1 MKNIEKHGKTVENVE
16 KHGKTGRIGESIE
29 KHEETR
35 DNVGKTG
42 ECKRIQGIFYIGQHF
57 FNTINAVPREIHTPP
72 GSKKGM
78 PWHPLKCI
86 NNSKGY

>member
-1 MKNIEKHGKTVENVE
+1 MGKQ
-16 KHGKTGRIGESIE
+16 GESGENRE

-42 ECKRIQGIFYIGQHF
+42 ECIGMQGIFYIGQHL

-72 GSKKGM
+72 GSKEGM
-78 PWHPLKCI
+78 PWHPLKMY
-86 NNSKGY
+86 N